1 MIPIRIRGR
10 VDVTKEYERL
20 VLAASALD
28 ATHFVVLLRWGGGL
42 RGGEMIALEWR
53 DVESRQSAGLRDAVG
68 LERPRDDTERRTAAV
83 RAAHI
88 RLAAALRG
96 PPTFVESKSS
106 LTCQPKLAPLAGE
119 RRLAVRQGFEFS
131 KRVFLNG

>member
-53 DVESRQSAGLRDAVG
+53 DVDLVNRQVCVTRSDWNGHVTTPKGGRLRYVPLTSDSR
-68 LERPRDDTERRTAAV
+68 RRSVAHQPSWNQRV
-83 RAAHI
+83 R
-88 RLAAALRG
+88 
-96 PPTFVESKSS
+96 
-106 LTCQPKLAPLAGE
+106 
-119 RRLAVRQGFEFS
+119 
-131 KRVFLNG
+131 